1 MKKRIMGIIL
11 SILGI
16 LGLVAAFLILTGF
29 ESSDHVSELLVC
41 GILAAVVFFTGIRL
55 VPDRSA
61 GSKEKE
67 AGI

>member
-1 MKKRIMGIIL
+1 MGIIL
-11 SILGI
+11 SIVGI
-16 LGLVAAFLILTGF
+16 AGLIAAFLMVTGF

-41 GILAAVVFFTGIRL
+41 GILAAAIFFTGIRL
-55 VPDRSA
+55 IPDGGA